1 MFRIGERWACG
12 SAEVKRRGFV
22 DELKKIIKNASR
34 VQFGF
39 GFNTRTFVILTQ
51 KKYDDCIFCCFR
63 FENGEY
69 WRLYAEIKNGEISF
83 PPAALKRLY

>member
-1 MFRIGERWACG
+1 M
-12 SAEVKRRGFV
+12 
-22 DELKKIIKNASR
+22 DDLKKIIKNASR

-69 WRLYAEIKNGEISF
+69 WRLYAEIKDGEISF